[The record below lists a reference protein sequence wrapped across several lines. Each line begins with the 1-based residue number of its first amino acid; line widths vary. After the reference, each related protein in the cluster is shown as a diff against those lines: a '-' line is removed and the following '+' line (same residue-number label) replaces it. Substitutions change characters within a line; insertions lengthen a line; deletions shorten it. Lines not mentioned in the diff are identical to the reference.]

1 MWKRV
6 SATWGNRV
14 SPHSIDSSW
23 SCWRSFLCGNGSF
36 PHRNDFIPPGNDSI
50 PHRNEPKPTVGGWK
64 PIRSR
69 SNRHE
74 NDRKP
79 HGGAAKPNTFFQSV
93 DAGGNGGV
101 RIWPQFFMTCAASS
115 GIILAA
121 LRKARHFDGK
131 HVQAEEQILT
141 KAAGFDGFLKIAIC
155 GGNNADIHLDRQRYT
170 RSTRHGLPGE
180 SRISPGWCTMR

>member
-23 SCWRSFLCGNGSF
+23 SCWRSSLYGNGSF
-36 PHRNDFIPPGNDSI
+36 PHGNDFIPPGNDSI

-69 SNRHE
+69 SNRHG

-79 HGGAAKPNTFFQSV
+79 HGGAAKPIRFVAKLMGF
-93 DAGGNGGV
+93 
-101 RIWPQFFMTCAASS
+101 AASVAPNAS
-115 GIILAA
+115 TGT
-121 LRKARHFDGK
+121 K
-131 HVQAEEQILT
+131 HV
-141 KAAGFDGFLKIAIC
+141 F
-155 GGNNADIHLDRQRYT
+155 
-170 RSTRHGLPGE
+170 S
-180 SRISPGWCTMR
+180 IS